1 LERLVNAE
9 REPGGPTP
17 TIRIVEDSVEFAS
30 LEAPWRNLDA
40 HPAVRPF
47 QQFTWAAA
55 WVHTFGAAGG
65 WRLKVAT
72 LWQDGRLVAVLPLCI
87 RRYKGLRVLEWIA
100 ARVTDYCG
108 AIVDPD
114 VDELWALRTLWEAV
128 VRSGGFDWA
137 RLSHVRTDTKLFR
150 LLDSLYPWTE
160 TLEDA
165 GGIPIVWASGTEWLQ
180 RQTPGMRDRVKYN
193 SRRMLKAGF
202 TVRHCNTPVSHERI
216 VDTLV
221 AQKRPWLA
229 ARGLSSFIDEPGGV
243 EFLQRAVAASAARG
257 ELHLST
263 VENDERIAACDLAF
277 VRNGIIYSYIASF
290 DPEFHKY
297 SFGRVLTDSLLM
309 WACDNGMRRLDLLL
323 GAHDYKTKYNCTLEP
338 VRTLVVP
345 RDLIGRAAL
354 AVYRRKRVL
363 PLLVGR

>member
-1 LERLVNAE
+1 MNAE
-9 REPGGPTP
+9 RGPGRP
-17 TIRIVEDSVEFAS
+17 TIRIIEDPAEFAS

-47 QQFTWAAA
+47 QQFAWAAA
-55 WVHTFGAAGG
+55 WVHTIGAAGG

-72 LWQDGRLVAVLPLCI
+72 LRQDGRLVAALPLCI

-114 VDELWALRTLWEAV
+114 LDEPWALRTLWESI

-137 RLSHVRTDTKLFR
+137 RLSHVRTDTQLFR
-150 LLDSLYPWTE
+150 LFESFDPWIE
-160 TLEDA
+160 TREDA
-165 GGIPIVWASGTEWLQ
+165 GGIPIAWASGAEWLQ
-180 RQTPGMRDRVKYN
+180 RQTAGMRDRVKYN
-193 SRRMLKAGF
+193 ARRMQKAGF
-202 TVRHCNTPVSHERI
+202 TVRVCNTPASLARI

-243 EFLQRAVAASAARG
+243 EFLQLAVAASAARG

-277 VRNGIIYSYIASF
+277 VRDGIIYSYIASF

-323 GAHDYKTKYNCTLEP
+323 GAYDYKTEYHCTLEP
-338 VRTLVVP
+338 VRTVVMP
-345 RDLIGRAAL
+345 RGLIGRAAL
-354 AVYRRKRVL
+354 LAYRRKRAR
-363 PLLVGR
+363 PLKA